1 MPATPSKP
9 LDLGSPAAPFSLPE
23 PLTGN
28 VVELSDVADGSTAV
42 LVAFISNRCP
52 YVLLIQDELDRY
64 ARDYAAR
71 GVRVIGINSNAQEIK
86 AEESYEGV
94 AEHARKQG
102 FLFPYLRDETQDVAR
117 AYDAACTPDLYLY
130 DAALKLF
137 YHGQF
142 DDARPKGDAPVT
154 GRDLR
159 AATDALL
166 AGDAP
171 PATQRSSVGCNIK
184 WRDNA
189 DDHGVLIAAE

>member
-1 MPATPSKP
+1 MPATPSNP
-9 LDLGSPAAPFSLPE
+9 LSLGSPAAPFSLPE
-23 PLTGN
+23 PLTGRT
-28 VVELSDVADGSTAV
+28 VELEDVAQGATAV

-52 YVLLIQDELDRY
+52 YVLLIQDALNDY
-64 ARDYAAR
+64 AREYAEQ

-86 AEESYEGV
+86 AEENAEQV
-94 AEHARKQG
+94 AAHAREHG
-102 FLFPYLRDETQDVAR
+102 FVFPYLRDETQDIAR

-130 DAALKLF
+130 DASLKLF

-142 DDARPKGDAPVT
+142 DGARPKGDLPVT
-154 GRDLR
+154 GADLR

-171 PATQRSSVGCNIK
+171 PAVQTPSVGCNIK

-189 DDHGVLIAAE
+189 DAHGVLVAAE